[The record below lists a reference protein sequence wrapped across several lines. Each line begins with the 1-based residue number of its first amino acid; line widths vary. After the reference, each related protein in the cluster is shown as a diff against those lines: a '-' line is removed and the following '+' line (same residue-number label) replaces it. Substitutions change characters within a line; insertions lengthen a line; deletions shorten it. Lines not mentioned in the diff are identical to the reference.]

1 MSVICKFLQKNTN
14 KKSIDKIFSENLSQL
29 NSPMLSTN
37 GLNIGYAPDV
47 PLFKDKLNLEI
58 ASGKFISL
66 LGANGTGKSTLLHT
80 LAGLQKP
87 LQGEI
92 YLEGKNLFQ
101 LSAIERAKKIALVL
115 SPRPVA
121 PTLRVHEVVGL
132 GLYPHQHNKLPWYQ
146 APPQQQQQIITALEQ
161 TQLTH
166 LAERKLHTLSD
177 GEHQRVMIAR
187 ALVQDTPLILLDEP
201 TAHLDLPNRVMIF
214 QLLKQLCK
222 QAHKA
227 ILTTTHELSL
237 AIQSSDTIWLTDTQK
252 SFFCAA
258 PEDLVLQDRFG
269 QAFPELGFRFDKS
282 TGDFQLQYPY
292 KQEVILQGEGIYAHW
307 TKKALERNHI
317 KAITAQD
324 TSKSLLKI
332 SLKQDEVVSWQIEYQ
347 AYSKQVFSIE
357 ALLNELA
364 LIEGFK

>member
-1 MSVICKFLQKNTN
+1 
-14 KKSIDKIFSENLSQL
+14 
-29 NSPMLSTN
+29 MLRTQA
-37 GLNIGYAPDV
+37 LNIGYTSHEALLKAP
-47 PLFKDKLNLEI
+47 LNLEI
-58 ASGKFISL
+58 AKGKFISL

-92 YLEGKNLFQ
+92 YLEGENLLR

-132 GLYPHQHNKLPWYQ
+132 GLYPYQ
-146 APPQQQQQIITALEQ
+146 RGRLTQYNTTAQQQIAQALAQ
-161 TQLTH
+161 TQLQH
-166 LAERKLHTLSD
+166 LAERKLYTLSD

-187 ALVQDTPLILLDEP
+187 ALAQNTPLILLDEP

-214 QLLKQLCK
+214 QLLKQLCR
-222 QAHKA
+222 QAQKA

-237 AIQSSDTIWLTDTQK
+237 AIQSSDTIWLIDPQK

-258 PEDLVLQDRFG
+258 PEDLVLQDRFA
-269 QAFPELGFRFDKS
+269 QAFPELGFKFDKHS
-282 TGDFQLQYPY
+282 GDFQLQYPHQY
-292 KQEVILQGEGIYAHW
+292 EVILEGEGIYAHW

-317 KAITAQD
+317 KAVDASGTTAP
-324 TSKSLLKI
+324 LIKI
-332 SLKQDEVVSWQIEYQ
+332 VLEETPVASWQIEYLT
-347 AYSKQVFSIE
+347 YRKQVQSVE
-357 ALLNELA
+357 ALLFELA
-364 LIEGFK
+364 SLGIFK